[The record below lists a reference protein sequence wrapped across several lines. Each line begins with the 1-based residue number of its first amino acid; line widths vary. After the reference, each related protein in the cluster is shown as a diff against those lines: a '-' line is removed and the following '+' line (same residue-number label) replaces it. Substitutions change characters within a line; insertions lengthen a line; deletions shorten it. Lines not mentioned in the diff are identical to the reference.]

1 MNYKNRN
8 TMKKNKLVYVLGA
21 LLSMGVVSCDLTEKP
36 TSFYEMDTYFTTA
49 DKAKMA
55 VIGIYDCLAAEGS
68 YGQYVMPFA
77 SSDDMY
83 MVRGTATG
91 DGTRRDISHY
101 ALTSSNTWVASVW
114 NYIYEGIDR
123 ANTAIAGIEKMPGY
137 ENSDELKE
145 LVAQARFLRA
155 FLAFDL
161 VRYWGDVPF
170 KTTSTGSFGD
180 TAQPRTERE
189 KIYDQIIIDLDFA
202 KIHLKPGNE
211 VASSEVPCR
220 GAARALL
227 MRVYLQ
233 RAGYSLDRT
242 TRTLTRPDDATRKNY
257 FDAVIEEWKA
267 FGTEGYHNFYGA
279 GYEELFKNYSKL
291 VLNNQ
296 ESLWEIAFEPNNG
309 QKDNAGYWATYN
321 GPLVDAPDAGSG
333 AANQNFFGRA
343 NAFFIVLPYWGD
355 FYDDNDVRRDVNF
368 VDYVY
373 RWVKKDKAQ
382 VKMSVCQEISKN
394 MYRYPGK
401 WRREWMAPGFVDPNH
416 TGVNYCPLRYA
427 DVVLMAAE
435 AYNEI
440 NDTPK
445 AWELLNDVRA
455 RAHATEINSSN
466 YASLMKAPKVYD
478 LPFISDGDEAGKFRT
493 ALYWERAFETA
504 YEGQRKFDLIRW
516 GVLGDALRA
525 AQTYIEGWE
534 EGANLFKDVDKNGK
548 PTKLEEGESPA
559 VWDPVVWATQN
570 YVAGHNFVDGKHEL
584 LPIPLA
590 EIQSNA
596 QLNGEN
602 NPDRKST
609 RLNSS
614 HTDISRMPS
623 SA

>member
-1 MNYKNRN
+1 
-8 TMKKNKLVYVLGA
+8 MKKNKLVYVLGA

-493 ALYWERAFETA
+493 ALYWEWAFETA

-602 NPDRKST
+602 NPGYE
-609 RLNSS
+609 
-614 HTDISRMPS
+614 
-623 SA
+623 

>member
-123 ANTAIAGIEKMPGY
+123 ANTAIAGIEKMPDY
-137 ENSDELKE
+137 EDSDELKE

-202 KIHLKPGNE
+202 KTHLKPGNE

-602 NPDRKST
+602 NPGYE
-609 RLNSS
+609 
-614 HTDISRMPS
+614 
-623 SA
+623 

>member
-1 MNYKNRN
+1 
-8 TMKKNKLVYVLGA
+8 MKKNKLVYVLGA

-309 QKDNAGYWATYN
+309 QKDNAGYWATYS

-602 NPDRKST
+602 NPGYE
-609 RLNSS
+609 
-614 HTDISRMPS
+614 
-623 SA
+623 

>member
-1 MNYKNRN
+1 
-8 TMKKNKLVYVLGA
+8 MKKNKLVYVLGA

-123 ANTAIAGIEKMPGY
+123 ANTAIAGIEKMPDY

-202 KIHLKPGNE
+202 KTHLKPGNE

-466 YASLMKAPKVYD
+466 YASLRKAPKVYD

-602 NPDRKST
+602 NPGYE
-609 RLNSS
+609 
-614 HTDISRMPS
+614 
-623 SA
+623 

>member
-1 MNYKNRN
+1 
-8 TMKKNKLVYVLGA
+8 MKKNKLVYVLGA
-21 LLSMGVVSCDLTEKP
+21 LLSMGVVSCDFREKP

-602 NPDRKST
+602 NPGYE
-609 RLNSS
+609 
-614 HTDISRMPS
+614 
-623 SA
+623 

>member
-123 ANTAIAGIEKMPGY
+123 ANTAITGIEKMPGY

-602 NPDRKST
+602 NPGYE
-609 RLNSS
+609 
-614 HTDISRMPS
+614 
-623 SA
+623 

>member
-1 MNYKNRN
+1 
-8 TMKKNKLVYVLGA
+8 MKKNKLVYVLGA

-91 DGTRRDISHY
+91 DGTRCDISHY

-602 NPDRKST
+602 NPGYE
-609 RLNSS
+609 
-614 HTDISRMPS
+614 
-623 SA
+623 

>member
-1 MNYKNRN
+1 
-8 TMKKNKLVYVLGA
+8 MKKNKLVYVLGA

-161 VRYWGDVPF
+161 VRYWSDVPF

-180 TAQPRTERE
+180 TTQPRTERE

-602 NPDRKST
+602 NPGYE
-609 RLNSS
+609 
-614 HTDISRMPS
+614 
-623 SA
+623 

>member
-1 MNYKNRN
+1 
-8 TMKKNKLVYVLGA
+8 MKKNKLVYVLGA

-68 YGQYVMPFA
+68 YGQYAMPFA

-602 NPDRKST
+602 NPGYE
-609 RLNSS
+609 
-614 HTDISRMPS
+614 
-623 SA
+623 

>member
-180 TAQPRTERE
+180 TVQPRTERE

-602 NPDRKST
+602 NPGYE
-609 RLNSS
+609 
-614 HTDISRMPS
+614 
-623 SA
+623 

>member
-590 EIQSNA
+590 ERQSNA

-602 NPDRKST
+602 NPGYE
-609 RLNSS
+609 
-614 HTDISRMPS
+614 
-623 SA
+623 

>member
-1 MNYKNRN
+1 
-8 TMKKNKLVYVLGA
+8 MKKNKLVYVLGA

-602 NPDRKST
+602 NPGDE
-609 RLNSS
+609 
-614 HTDISRMPS
+614 
-623 SA
+623 

>member
-1 MNYKNRN
+1 
-8 TMKKNKLVYVLGA
+8 MKKNKLVYVLVA

-602 NPDRKST
+602 NPGYE
-609 RLNSS
+609 
-614 HTDISRMPS
+614 
-623 SA
+623 

>member
-1 MNYKNRN
+1 
-8 TMKKNKLVYVLGA
+8 MKKNKLIYVLGA
-21 LLSMGVVSCDLTEKP
+21 LLSMGMVSCDLTEKP

-123 ANTAIAGIEKMPGY
+123 ANTAITGIEKMPDY

-202 KIHLKPGNE
+202 KTHLKPGNE

-602 NPDRKST
+602 NPGYE
-609 RLNSS
+609 
-614 HTDISRMPS
+614 
-623 SA
+623 

>member
-1 MNYKNRN
+1 
-8 TMKKNKLVYVLGA
+8 MKKNKLVYVLGA

-123 ANTAIAGIEKMPGY
+123 ANTAIAGIEKMPDY

-202 KIHLKPGNE
+202 KTHLKPGNE

-427 DVVLMAAE
+427 DVVLMTAE

-602 NPDRKST
+602 NPGYE
-609 RLNSS
+609 
-614 HTDISRMPS
+614 
-623 SA
+623 

>member
-1 MNYKNRN
+1 
-8 TMKKNKLVYVLGA
+8 MKKNKLVYVLGA

-401 WRREWMAPGFVDPNH
+401 WRREWMALGFVDPNH

-548 PTKLEEGESPA
+548 PTTLEEGESPA

-602 NPDRKST
+602 NPGYE
-609 RLNSS
+609 
-614 HTDISRMPS
+614 
-623 SA
+623 

>member
-1 MNYKNRN
+1 
-8 TMKKNKLVYVLGA
+8 MKKNKLVYVLGA

-401 WRREWMAPGFVDPNH
+401 WRREWMAPEFVDPNH

-602 NPDRKST
+602 NPGYE
-609 RLNSS
+609 
-614 HTDISRMPS
+614 
-623 SA
+623 

>member
-1 MNYKNRN
+1 
-8 TMKKNKLVYVLGA
+8 MKKNKLIYVLGA
-21 LLSMGVVSCDLTEKP
+21 LLSVGAVSCDLTEKP

-83 MVRGTATG
+83 MIRATATG

-114 NYIYEGIDR
+114 NYTYKGLDR
-123 ANTAIAGIEKMPGY
+123 ANTAINGIEGMPGY
-137 ENSDELKE
+137 EDSTELKE

-170 KTTSTGSFGD
+170 KTTSTGGYGE
-180 TAQPRTERE
+180 ALQPRMERE
-189 KIYDQIIIDLDFA
+189 KIYDQIIMDLDFA
-202 KIHLKPGNE
+202 KTNLKPGNE
-211 VASSEVPCR
+211 VASPEVPCR

-233 RAGYSLDRT
+233 RAGYSLDRAT
-242 TRTLTRPDDATRKNY
+242 GKLTRPDDGARQKY
-257 FDAVIEEWKA
+257 FEAVIEEWKE
-267 FGTEGYHNFYGA
+267 FKTENYHDFYGP
-279 GYEELFKNYSKL
+279 GYEELFKTYSQL

-321 GPLVDAPDAGSG
+321 GPLVDKPSTGSI
-333 AANQNFFGRA
+333 AADQEHIGRA
-343 NAFFIVLPYWGD
+343 NAFFIVLPYWKG
-355 FYDDNDVRRDVNF
+355 FYEDKDVRRDVNF
-368 VDYVY
+368 VDYVL
-373 RWVKKDKAQ
+373 RWVKKSKDH
-382 VKMSVCQEISKN
+382 VKTQQCQEIKTN
-394 MYRYPGK
+394 MWRFPGK
-401 WRREWMAPGFVDPNH
+401 WRREWMGPGFVDPNI

-435 AYNEI
+435 AYNET
-440 NDTPK
+440 NNTPE
-445 AWELLNDVRA
+445 AWNLLNSVRT
-455 RAHATEINSSN
+455 RAKATPITTAN
-466 YASLMKAPKVYD
+466 YASLLKAPKVYN
-478 LPFISDGDEAGKFRT
+478 LPFISDGDEAGRFRT

-516 GVLGDALRA
+516 GILGDALRA
-525 AQTYIEGWE
+525 AQTHIEGWT
-534 EGANLFKDVDKNGK
+534 EGANEYQDLDKNGDPVVEK
-548 PTKLEEGESPA
+548 PKS
-559 VWDPVVWATQN
+559 WDPVVWATQY

-584 LPIPLA
+584 FPIPLA
-590 EIQSNA
+590 EMQSNA
-596 QLNGEN
+596 LLNGEN
-602 NPDRKST
+602 NPGYE
-609 RLNSS
+609 
-614 HTDISRMPS
+614 
-623 SA
+623 

>member
-1 MNYKNRN
+1 M
-8 TMKKNKLVYVLGA
+8 MKKYKMITFCA
-21 LLSMGVVSCDLTEKP
+21 LIAAGVTSCELDEKP
-36 TSFYEMDTYFTTA
+36 TSYYEKDAYFQTYNH
-49 DKAKMA
+49 AKMA
-55 VIGIYDCLAAEGS
+55 VVGIYDCLAIDKH
-68 YGQYVMPFA
+68 YGQFEMATPA
-77 SSDDMY
+77 SDDTY
-83 MVRGTATG
+83 YIQGTGT
-91 DGTRRDISHY
+91 DNTRRDIAHY
-101 ALTSSNTWVASVW
+101 MVKTTNTWIADLW
-114 NYIYEGIDR
+114 KYKYMGIDR
-123 ANTAIAGIEKMPGY
+123 ANYAIANIKNMEGY
-137 ENSDELKE
+137 EEDVELQE
-145 LVAQARFLRA
+145 LVAQACFLRA

-161 VRYWGDVPF
+161 IKYWGDVPF
-170 KTTSTGSFGD
+170 KTEYTFSYGD
-180 TAQPRTERE
+180 IANGRVSRE
-189 KIYDQIIIDLDFA
+189 EIYKSIIDDLNFA
-202 KIHLKPGNE
+202 KNNLQQGNAE
-211 VASSEVPCR
+211 LSPEVPSQ
-220 GAARALL
+220 GAAHALL

-233 RAGYSLDRT
+233 RAGYSLQQDG
-242 TRTLTRPDDATRKNY
+242 TLTRPADDKRKEY
-257 FDAVIEEWKA
+257 FDAVITEWTA
-267 FGTEGYHNFYGA
+267 FQNKGYHGFYDG
-279 GYEELFKNYSKL
+279 GYVELFKGYSGG
-291 VLNNQ
+291 VLNSK

-602 NPDRKST
+602 NPGYE
-609 RLNSS
+609 
-614 HTDISRMPS
+614 
-623 SA
+623 

>member
-1 MNYKNRN
+1 
-8 TMKKNKLVYVLGA
+8 MKKNKLVYVLGA

-123 ANTAIAGIEKMPGY
+123 ANTAIAGIEKMLGY

-401 WRREWMAPGFVDPNH
+401 WRREWMAPGFVDPNY

-602 NPDRKST
+602 NPGYE
-609 RLNSS
+609 
-614 HTDISRMPS
+614 
-623 SA
+623 

>member
-49 DKAKMA
+49 DKAEMA

-401 WRREWMAPGFVDPNH
+401 WRREWMALGFVDPNH

-602 NPDRKST
+602 NPGYE
-609 RLNSS
+609 
-614 HTDISRMPS
+614 
-623 SA
+623 

>member
-1 MNYKNRN
+1 
-8 TMKKNKLVYVLGA
+8 MKKNKLVYVLGA

-401 WRREWMAPGFVDPNH
+401 WRREWMALGFVDPNH

-478 LPFISDGDEAGKFRT
+478 LPFISDWDEAGKFRT

-602 NPDRKST
+602 NPGYE
-609 RLNSS
+609 
-614 HTDISRMPS
+614 
-623 SA
+623 

>member
-123 ANTAIAGIEKMPGY
+123 ANTAITGIEKMPDY

-202 KIHLKPGNE
+202 KTHLKPGNE

-602 NPDRKST
+602 NPGYE
-609 RLNSS
+609 
-614 HTDISRMPS
+614 
-623 SA
+623 

>member
-1 MNYKNRN
+1 
-8 TMKKNKLVYVLGA
+8 MKKNKLVYVLGA

-570 YVAGHNFVDGKHEL
+570 YVPGHNFVDGKHEL

-602 NPDRKST
+602 NPGYE
-609 RLNSS
+609 
-614 HTDISRMPS
+614 
-623 SA
+623 

>member
-1 MNYKNRN
+1 
-8 TMKKNKLVYVLGA
+8 MKKNKLVYVLGA

-155 FLAFDL
+155 FWAFDL

-602 NPDRKST
+602 NPGYE
-609 RLNSS
+609 
-614 HTDISRMPS
+614 
-623 SA
+623 

>member
-123 ANTAIAGIEKMPGY
+123 ANTAIAGIEKMPDY

-202 KIHLKPGNE
+202 KTHLKPGNE

-548 PTKLEEGESPA
+548 PTKLEEGESHA

-602 NPDRKST
+602 NPGYE
-609 RLNSS
+609 
-614 HTDISRMPS
+614 
-623 SA
+623 

>member
-1 MNYKNRN
+1 
-8 TMKKNKLVYVLGA
+8 MKKNKLVYVLGA

-123 ANTAIAGIEKMPGY
+123 ANTAIAGIEKMPDY

-202 KIHLKPGNE
+202 KTHLKPGNE

-321 GPLVDAPDAGSG
+321 GPLVDAPDVGSG

-401 WRREWMAPGFVDPNH
+401 WRREWMALGFVDPNH

-602 NPDRKST
+602 NPGYE
-609 RLNSS
+609 
-614 HTDISRMPS
+614 
-623 SA
+623 

>member
-516 GVLGDALRA
+516 GILGDALRA

-602 NPDRKST
+602 NPGYE
-609 RLNSS
+609 
-614 HTDISRMPS
+614 
-623 SA
+623 

>member
-1 MNYKNRN
+1 
-8 TMKKNKLVYVLGA
+8 MKKNKLVYVLGA

-101 ALTSSNTWVASVW
+101 ALTSSNTWVASVC

-602 NPDRKST
+602 NPGYE
-609 RLNSS
+609 
-614 HTDISRMPS
+614 
-623 SA
+623 

>member
-1 MNYKNRN
+1 
-8 TMKKNKLVYVLGA
+8 MKKNKLVYVLGA

-394 MYRYPGK
+394 MYCYPGK

-602 NPDRKST
+602 NPGYE
-609 RLNSS
+609 
-614 HTDISRMPS
+614 
-623 SA
+623 

>member
-1 MNYKNRN
+1 
-8 TMKKNKLVYVLGA
+8 MKKNKLVYVLGA
-21 LLSMGVVSCDLTEKP
+21 LLSMGMVSCDLTEKP

-123 ANTAIAGIEKMPGY
+123 ANTAITGIEKMPDY

-202 KIHLKPGNE
+202 KTHLKPGNE

-333 AANQNFFGRA
+333 AANQTFFGRA

-401 WRREWMAPGFVDPNH
+401 WRREWMALGFVDPNH

-602 NPDRKST
+602 NPGYE
-609 RLNSS
+609 
-614 HTDISRMPS
+614 
-623 SA
+623 

>member
-1 MNYKNRN
+1 
-8 TMKKNKLVYVLGA
+8 MKKNKLVYVLGA

-91 DGTRRDISHY
+91 DGTRRDIFHY

-123 ANTAIAGIEKMPGY
+123 ANTAIAGIEKMPDY
-137 ENSDELKE
+137 ENSDELRE

-602 NPDRKST
+602 NPGYE
-609 RLNSS
+609 
-614 HTDISRMPS
+614 
-623 SA
+623 

>member
-1 MNYKNRN
+1 
-8 TMKKNKLVYVLGA
+8 MKKNKLVYVLGA

-401 WRREWMAPGFVDPNH
+401 WRREWMAPGFVDPNQ

-602 NPDRKST
+602 NPGYE
-609 RLNSS
+609 
-614 HTDISRMPS
+614 
-623 SA
+623 

>member
-1 MNYKNRN
+1 M
-8 TMKKNKLVYVLGA
+8 LGA
-21 LLSMGVVSCDLTEKP
+21 LLSMGMVSCDLTEKP

-123 ANTAIAGIEKMPGY
+123 ANTAITGIEKMPDY

-202 KIHLKPGNE
+202 KTHLKPGNE

-602 NPDRKST
+602 NPGYE
-609 RLNSS
+609 
-614 HTDISRMPS
+614 
-623 SA
+623 

>member
-1 MNYKNRN
+1 
-8 TMKKNKLVYVLGA
+8 MKKNKLVYVLGA

-355 FYDDNDVRRDVNF
+355 FYDNDVRRDVNF

-602 NPDRKST
+602 NPGYE
-609 RLNSS
+609 
-614 HTDISRMPS
+614 
-623 SA
+623 

>member
-137 ENSDELKE
+137 QNSDELKE

-602 NPDRKST
+602 NPGYE
-609 RLNSS
+609 
-614 HTDISRMPS
+614 
-623 SA
+623 